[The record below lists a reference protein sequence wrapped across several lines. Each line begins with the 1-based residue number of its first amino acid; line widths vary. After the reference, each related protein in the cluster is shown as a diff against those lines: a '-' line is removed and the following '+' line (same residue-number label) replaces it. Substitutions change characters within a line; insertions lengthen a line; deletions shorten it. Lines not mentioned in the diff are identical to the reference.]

1 MNDMLQFGYH
11 PDADQIGAFVEHAL
25 PAHEREQILD
35 HLATCPECR
44 SIVALSLPPAE
55 EFTPPLPAAVRRRWW
70 SGWMLAGPVA
80 VAMAALAL
88 FAVYVYYPRNTP
100 GRVIPGQVA
109 ELHSPAAPAASLNAP
124 GPTPQPPSPRPG
136 QHLPDSRSTALA
148 SRGSLGSV
156 STEDEPA
163 PVASAA
169 SPTPAA
175 LNSGPPPARPDRP
188 AQIAE
193 EKEGALAVEPEPNK
207 VSATISSEQI
217 SNISTQN
224 RNFAALATLGT
235 GTTQA
240 AGQTKAS
247 LNESTASQTPQ
258 LKHRLPS
265 GLPVLSIAVHGALT
279 LAIDTRNSVFL
290 SIDSGKHWKA
300 IPAPWTN
307 KAVLVEA
314 ARSRQS
320 VSRPAMGAFRR
331 AERSAQPSKAPAASP
346 VQAEAT
352 VSSPAPAGSVG
363 SSVAGLIT
371 DQTGAVVSGASVAV
385 CNLQTAACHTAKSDR
400 SGSYFIDGLDPGTYS
415 LKVDARGFERFRQE
429 PIAIAA
435 SSRTVADAKLTV
447 GAESTTVTVA
457 ADALAV
463 QADSNVVSTLI
474 DAHQPAPVF
483 EITIDNLDHWTSAD
497 GINWKRR

>member
-1 MNDMLQFGYH
+1 MNDTLQFGYH

-35 HLATCPECR
+35 HLANCPECR

-55 EFTPPLPAAVRRRWW
+55 EFTPPLPAPVRRRWW
-70 SGWMLAGPVA
+70 SGWMLASPVA
-80 VAMAALAL
+80 VALAALAL

-109 ELHSPAAPAASLNAP
+109 ELHSPATPAASLNAP
-124 GPTPQPPSPRPG
+124 GHTPQPPSPRPG
-136 QHLPDSRSTALA
+136 QHLPDARSTALA

-156 STEDEPA
+156 STMDEQAPA
-163 PVASAA
+163 AAAA

-175 LNSGPPPARPDRP
+175 LNAGPPPARPDQP
-188 AQIAE
+188 AQIAA

-207 VSATISSEQI
+207 VSATISSEQV

-240 AGQTKAS
+240 AGQTEAS
-247 LNESTASQTPQ
+247 LNESTVSRTPQ

-265 GLPVLSIAVHGALT
+265 GLPVLSMAVHGTLT

-290 SIDSGKHWKA
+290 SIDSGKHWRA

-307 KAVLVEA
+307 KAVLVETV
-314 ARSRQS
+314 SLEKS

-331 AERSAQPSKAPAASP
+331 EERSVQPSEPPAASP
-346 VQAEAT
+346 VQVEAT
-352 VSSPAPAGSVG
+352 VSSPAPAGSAG
-363 SSVAGLIT
+363 SSVTGLVT
-371 DQTGAVVSGASVAV
+371 DQTCAVISGASVAV
-385 CNLQTAACHTAKSDR
+385 CNLRTGICQTTKSDR
-400 SGSYFIDGLDPGTYS
+400 SGSYFIDGLEQGTYS

-429 PIAIAA
+429 PIAVAA
-435 SSRTVADAKLTV
+435 SSRTVADGRLTV
-447 GAESTTVTVA
+447 GSEATTVTVE

-483 EITIDNLDHWTSAD
+483 EITTDNLDHWTSAD
-497 GINWKRR
+497 GMTWKRR